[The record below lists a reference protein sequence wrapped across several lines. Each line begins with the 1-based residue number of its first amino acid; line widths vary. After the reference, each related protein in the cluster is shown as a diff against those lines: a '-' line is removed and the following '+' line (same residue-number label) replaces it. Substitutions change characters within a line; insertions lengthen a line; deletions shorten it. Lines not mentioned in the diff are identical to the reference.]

1 MPARRRTS
9 ARAAAPKS
17 GGASAAPRAT
27 PASVV
32 RVVDA
37 SGDSPKSW
45 DAAVVAAVKGSDV
58 RQPVGVE
65 VTRMW
70 AKWDGDKPS
79 RYHVTVRVAYRQRLK
94 PAR

>member
-1 MPARRRTS
+1 MPARRRSSVATS
-9 ARAAAPKS
+9 AARKP
-17 GGASAAPRAT
+17 SATVRPRAT

-37 SGDSPKSW
+37 NGDSPKSW
-45 DAAVVAAVKGSDV
+45 EAAVIAAVRGSDV
-58 RQPVGVE
+58 RQPIGVE
-65 VTRMW
+65 ITRMW

-79 RYHVTVRVAYRQRLK
+79 RFHVTVRIAYRQSLK